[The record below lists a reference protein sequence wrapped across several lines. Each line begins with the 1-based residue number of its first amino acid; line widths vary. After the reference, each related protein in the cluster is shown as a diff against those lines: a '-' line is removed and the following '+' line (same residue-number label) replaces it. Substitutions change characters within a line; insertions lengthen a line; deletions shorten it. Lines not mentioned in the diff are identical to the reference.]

1 MTDKRDPFQTLR
13 EDPFEPRRTV
23 EMFVRFTD
31 GTGHT
36 LHAVENTPANRRT
49 VDRMAAHL
57 LAKQDITSIQVD
69 VRTGRTAGYER
80 SR

>member
-1 MTDKRDPFQTLR
+1 MTTHA
-13 EDPFEPRRTV
+13 

-31 GTGHT
+31 GTGRT
-36 LHAVENTPANRRT
+36 LHSVENTVENRRT
-49 VDRMAAHL
+49 LDRMAAHL
-57 LAKQDITSIQVD
+57 LAKPNVESIAVE

>member
-1 MTDKRDPFQTLR
+1 MTTL
-13 EDPFEPRRTV
+13 

-31 GTGHT
+31 GTGRT
-36 LHAVENTPANRRT
+36 LHAVEDSPTNRRT
-49 VDRMAAHL
+49 LDRMAAHL
-57 LAKQDITSIQVD
+57 LAKPNVDSIAVE

>member
-1 MTDKRDPFQTLR
+1 MTARL
-13 EDPFEPRRTV
+13 

-31 GTGHT
+31 GRGYT
-36 LHAVENTPANRRT
+36 LHAVEDTPTNRRT
-49 VDRMAAHL
+49 IDRMAAHL
-57 LAKQDITSIQVD
+57 MAKENVTSIDVD